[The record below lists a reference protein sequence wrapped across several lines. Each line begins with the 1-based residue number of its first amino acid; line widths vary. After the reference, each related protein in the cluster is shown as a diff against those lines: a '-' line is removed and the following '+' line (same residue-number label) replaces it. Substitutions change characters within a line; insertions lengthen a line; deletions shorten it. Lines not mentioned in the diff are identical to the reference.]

1 MLRRKHL
8 TSFVQK
14 KTGKIHPAQTQQGG
28 PIVVSAAYC
37 TTEYHYKNTKV
48 VMLMSK

>member
-8 TSFVQK
+8 NSFVQK
-14 KTGKIHPAQTQQGG
+14 KTGKIHLAQTQQGG